1 MWRFATFTMPAVA
14 LLFMHITVDACDAQS
29 STENSN
35 ELAQWGIQTLETIK
49 RDLWLA
55 DRDLYA
61 EKATAGGA
69 RPTVPAFMWGAGVQ
83 LTALAAAAQ
92 FDPDTYVPQL
102 AAYADAL
109 EKHWI
114 VDNGIGGYSVLPEQ
128 QRADRYY
135 DDNVWIVLA
144 LIETLEATGDEK
156 YLERAEAT
164 MRFVLSG
171 EDDELGGGI
180 YWRERRRNSKNTCS
194 NAPAIVAALRLYQKT
209 SSPQHLA
216 TAERLYDW
224 TCSHLQDDEDGLFWD
239 NLRLSGRLDRR
250 KYSYNS
256 ALMIRA
262 NCLFFEV
269 TKDPKYLAEAQ
280 RIARSAVTHW
290 IVPETGAVKDGGRF
304 AHLLLESLLAV
315 GRLDQDP
322 QWLNTVKS
330 SVQFARQNVRDSN
343 GRYAHRWDRPH
354 PQVLESFQLID
365 QASAARAFFVTALA
379 MRENAHP
386 ITPSGATQRDE

>member
-1 MWRFATFTMPAVA
+1 MRATHNRTAIRPAQ
-14 LLFMHITVDACDAQS
+14 F
-29 STENSN
+29 
-35 ELAQWGIQTLETIK
+35 AQWGTETLETIK

-55 DRDLYA
+55 DRGLYA
-61 EKATAGGA
+61 EKATAGGV

-92 FDPDTYVPQL
+92 FDAGTYVPQL

-109 EKHWI
+109 EKYWI
-114 VDNGIGGYSVLPEQ
+114 VHNGIGGYSVLPEQ

-144 LIETLEATGDEK
+144 LIETLEATRDEK

-209 SSPQHLA
+209 TNPQHLA

-224 TCSHLQDDEDGLFWD
+224 TCSHLQDEEDGLFWD

-269 TKDPKYLAEAQ
+269 TKDPKYLAEA
-280 RIARSAVTHW
+280 SAS
-290 IVPETGAVKDGGRF
+290 P
-304 AHLLLESLLAV
+304 
-315 GRLDQDP
+315 
-322 QWLNTVKS
+322 
-330 SVQFARQNVRDSN
+330 ARQSLTGLCPKRVPSKT
-343 GRYAHRWDRPH
+343 
-354 PQVLESFQLID
+354 
-365 QASAARAFFVTALA
+365 AAALPTYYW
-379 MRENAHP
+379 NH
-386 ITPSGATQRDE
+386 S

>member
-1 MWRFATFTMPAVA
+1 M
-14 LLFMHITVDACDAQS
+14 
-29 STENSN
+29 
-35 ELAQWGIQTLETIK
+35 
-49 RDLWLA
+49 
-55 DRDLYA
+55 
-61 EKATAGGA
+61 
-69 RPTVPAFMWGAGVQ
+69 
-83 LTALAAAAQ
+83 
-92 FDPDTYVPQL
+92 
-102 AAYADAL
+102 
-109 EKHWI
+109 
-114 VDNGIGGYSVLPEQ
+114 
-128 QRADRYY
+128 
-135 DDNVWIVLA
+135 A
-144 LIETLEATGDEK
+144 LIETLEATRDEK

-209 SSPQHLA
+209 TNPQHLA

-280 RIARSAVTHW
+280 CIARSAVTHW

-315 GRLDQDP
+315 GRLDQNP
-322 QWLNTVKS
+322 QWINTVKS
-330 SVQFARQNVRDSN
+330 SVQFARQNVAR
-343 GRYAHRWDRPH
+343 
-354 PQVLESFQLID
+354 LERTLCPPLGP
-365 QASAARAFFVTALA
+365 ASSASAGVFPINRSSRAARAFFVTALA
-379 MRENAHP
+379 MRENRAAKNAQRGNEP
-386 ITPSGATQRDE
+386 RDE

>member
-1 MWRFATFTMPAVA
+1 MWRFATFTRSAVA
-14 LLFMHITVDACDAQS
+14 LLFMHVAVDACHAQS
-29 STENSN
+29 STESSDQF
-35 ELAQWGIQTLETIK
+35 AQWGIQTLETIK

-55 DRDLYA
+55 DRGLYA
-61 EKATAGGA
+61 EKATAVGA

-83 LTALAAAAQ
+83 LTVLAAAAQ
-92 FDPDTYVPQL
+92 FDAGTYVPQL

-144 LIETLEATGDEK
+144 LIETVEATRDEK

-194 NAPAIVAALRLYQKT
+194 NAPAIVAALRLHQKT
-209 SSPQHLA
+209 TNPQHLA

-224 TCSHLQDDEDGLFWD
+224 TCSHLRDDEDGLFWD

-262 NCLFFEV
+262 NCLFFEA
-269 TKDPKYLAEAQ
+269 TQDPKYLAEAH
-280 RIARSAVTHW
+280 AS
-290 IVPETGAVKDGGRF
+290 P
-304 AHLLLESLLAV
+304 
-315 GRLDQDP
+315 
-322 QWLNTVKS
+322 
-330 SVQFARQNVRDSN
+330 ARQSLTGLCPKRAPSKTAAALPTYCWNHSWPWDALTKIHN
-343 GRYAHRWDRPH
+343 G
-354 PQVLESFQLID
+354 S
-365 QASAARAFFVTALA
+365 
-379 MRENAHP
+379 
-386 ITPSGATQRDE
+386 TP

>member
-1 MWRFATFTMPAVA
+1 MRRISTS
-14 LLFMHITVDACDAQS
+14 LITVSVVILSYVVPNDSHGQSKADTSAQF
-29 STENSN
+29 E
-35 ELAQWGIQTLETIK
+35 QWGVETLETIK

-55 DRDLYA
+55 ERDLYA
-61 EKATAGGA
+61 EKAAAGGA

-92 FDPDTYVPQL
+92 IDPGTYVPQL

-109 EKHWI
+109 EKYWI

-144 LIETLEATGDEK
+144 LIEALEATRDEK
-156 YLERAEAT
+156 YLERAERT

-209 SSPQHLA
+209 TNAQHLA

-224 TCSHLQDDEDGLFWD
+224 TCSHLQDDNDGLFWD

-262 NCLFFEV
+262 NCLSFEV

-280 RIARSAVTHW
+280 RIGRSAVTHW

-315 GRLDQDP
+315 GRLDQNP
-322 QWLNTVKS
+322 QWLDTVKS

-343 GRYAHRWDRPH
+343 GHYAHRWDRPH

-379 MRENAHP
+379 MQENAQP
-386 ITPSGATQRDE
+386 KKARLDNETR

>member
-1 MWRFATFTMPAVA
+1 M
-14 LLFMHITVDACDAQS
+14 
-29 STENSN
+29 
-35 ELAQWGIQTLETIK
+35 
-49 RDLWLA
+49 
-55 DRDLYA
+55 
-61 EKATAGGA
+61 
-69 RPTVPAFMWGAGVQ
+69 GAGVQ
-83 LTALAAAAQ
+83 LTALAAAAE
-92 FDPDTYVPQL
+92 FDPGTYVPQL
-102 AAYADAL
+102 TAYADAL

-144 LIETLEATGDEK
+144 LIETLEATRDEK

-209 SSPQHLA
+209 TNPQHLA

-224 TCSHLQDDEDGLFWD
+224 TCSHLQDEEDGLFWD

-280 RIARSAVTHW
+280 RIARSAIAHW

-315 GRLDQDP
+315 GRRDQDP
-322 QWLNTVKS
+322 QWLNIVKS

-343 GRYAHRWDRPH
+343 GRYAHRWDRSH

-379 MRENAHP
+379 MREYAQP
-386 ITPSGATQRDE
+386 KTPSWAKNRDE

>member
-1 MWRFATFTMPAVA
+1 MWRFATFTRPAVA
-14 LLFMHITVDACDAQS
+14 LLFMHVAVDACHAQS
-29 STENSN
+29 NGETS
-35 ELAQWGIQTLETIK
+35 AQFAPWGAETLETIK

-55 DRDLYA
+55 DRGLYA

-92 FDPDTYVPQL
+92 FDAGTYTPQL

-109 EKHWI
+109 EKYWI

-144 LIETLEATGDEK
+144 LIETFEATHDEK

-180 YWRERRRNSKNTCS
+180 YSRERRRNSKNTCS
-194 NAPAIVAALRLYQKT
+194 NAPAIVAALRLHQKT
-209 SSPQHLA
+209 TNPQHLA

-269 TKDPKYLAEAQ
+269 TKDLKYLAEAQ

-304 AHLLLESLLAV
+304 AHLLLESLLAM
-315 GRLDQDP
+315 GRLDQNP
-322 QWLNTVKS
+322 RWLNTVKS
-330 SVQFARQNVRDSN
+330 SVQFARNNVRNSN
-343 GRYAHRWDRPH
+343 GRYAHRWDRSQP
-354 PQVLESFQLID
+354 LALDSFQLID
-365 QASAARAFFVTALA
+365 QASAARAFFVTARALQ
-379 MRENAHP
+379 ENPPPNDAKP
-386 ITPSGATQRDE
+386 IDTAQ